1 MTDVKQ
7 PSEKT
12 AVEGADSEPVKM
24 FTHITQSTLDNET
37 NLSSGIW
44 AYILS
49 FALHHLSGFSSA
61 SLQKMLREEEDLPS
75 GDGKHLTLP
84 TKWSP
89 SIHLAV

>member
-7 PSEKT
+7 PSEKS

-37 NLSSGIW
+37 NLSSDIW
-44 AYILS
+44 AYIFCYTS
-49 FALHHLSGFSSA
+49 SERIFIRFFAEDVE
-61 SLQKMLREEEDLPS
+61 REEDLPS

-89 SIHLAV
+89 SIYLVV